1 MTVGTQSGRP
11 AASPQ
16 TIDTPGLTAQNVGP
30 RLEIANRRRYLVRF
44 DPKRIPH
51 LFTDVLVIG
60 GGIAGIRAALA
71 VDPALDVVVV
81 TKDRLLQS
89 NSAYAQGGIAG
100 VFDPVDNFESH
111 AADTMAAGK
120 GLCDPHVVD
129 MVVSEAP
136 DRIRELIGYGAHFD
150 THNGEIDLTQE
161 GGHSHRRIVHALGDA
176 TGQEVMRAMAE
187 MVRSRTNIQIWEQTF
202 TIDLLTHEA
211 ACRGA
216 LVWSRNHGK
225 TFVWAKQTVL
235 ATGGAGRLYR
245 ETTNPEIATA
255 DGHAIGFRAGAEV
268 RDMEFVQFH
277 PTVLYIAGSARHLI
291 SESVRGEGAYLRDL
305 TGRRFMEDY
314 DPALELAPRDVVSRS
329 ITLQMAKTR
338 HPCVYLDLSHLP
350 AKAVEQ
356 RFPHIRKVCAEFG
369 LDFARDLIPVRPG
382 AHYMIGGLTIDDY
395 GRTSL
400 RGLWAAGE
408 VSSSGLHG
416 ANRLGSNSLLEG
428 LVFGL
433 RAGAGAS
440 ELARAQPDTFS
451 PIPLHS
457 AWPERPPD
465 DGLDLDDLRHSLT
478 NLMGRSAG
486 IERNADDL
494 KAAADQVNFWERFV
508 SDREFPDPRGWE
520 MENML
525 LVARL
530 VIAAAAAR
538 RESRGVHYRSDFPET
553 DPKQNQHIAIVAS

>member
-1 MTVGTQSGRP
+1 MTGEPR
-11 AASPQ
+11 AAMVAQ
-16 TIDTPGLTAQNVGP
+16 QIAAKTARNAAP
-30 RLEIANRRRYLVRF
+30 RLEVDSKRRYLVRF

-51 LFTDVLVIG
+51 LFTDVLIIG

-71 VDPALDVVVV
+71 VDPKLDVVVV

-100 VFDPVDNFESH
+100 VFDPVDNFKSH

-120 GLCDPHVVD
+120 GLCDPEIVD

-150 THNGEIDLTQE
+150 TRNGEIDLTQE

-187 MVRSRTNIQIWEQTF
+187 MVRSRSNIQIWEATF
-202 TIDLLTHEA
+202 TIDLLTYEG

-216 LVWSRNHGK
+216 LVWSRSHGK

-291 SESVRGEGAYLRDL
+291 SESVRGEGAYLRDV

-314 DPALELAPRDVVSRS
+314 DPALELAPRDVVSRA
-329 ITLQMAKTR
+329 ITMQMAKTR

-350 AKAVEQ
+350 AKQVDE

-369 LDFARDLIPVRPG
+369 LEIARDLIPVRPG
-382 AHYMIGGLTIDDY
+382 AHYMIGGLTIDER
-395 GRTSL
+395 GRTTL
-400 RGLWAAGE
+400 PGLWAAGE

-433 RAGAGAS
+433 RAGTGAS
-440 ELARAQPDTFS
+440 ELARTQPDSFS

-457 AWPERPPD
+457 SWPERPQD

-478 NLMGRSAG
+478 NLMGRSVG
-486 IERNADDL
+486 IERNAEDL
-494 KAAADQVNFWERFV
+494 KSAADQVNFWEGYV
-508 SDREFPDPRGWE
+508 SDREFADPRGWE
-520 MENML
+520 LENML

-538 RESRGVHYRSDFPET
+538 HESRGVHYRSDFPGT
-553 DPKQNQHIAIVAS
+553 DPKQNEHIAIVAS